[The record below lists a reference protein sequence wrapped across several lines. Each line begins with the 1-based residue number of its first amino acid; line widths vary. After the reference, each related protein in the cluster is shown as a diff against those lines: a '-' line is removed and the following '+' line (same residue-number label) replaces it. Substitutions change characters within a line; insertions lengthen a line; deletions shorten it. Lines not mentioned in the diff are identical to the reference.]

1 MAVST
6 RGKADIVFCID
17 GSASMGP
24 CFGAVTQSLGLFLE
38 ALNGPNL
45 AGWDV
50 RLDYVVHSVGAT
62 SKGGSVTRIE
72 SIQCSGGDL
81 IAAVANMDQNR
92 LFTRDVSAFK
102 QSLAKVEVQG
112 DEDSLEGLDLALD
125 FPWRPRSEAHRVV
138 IFLTDESLEDSLH
151 PKEQLAAISEVS
163 NKIQALGVLLFIV
176 APASDGYYQL
186 SETDKAMFQPAG
198 ADNDGLRSIDFSK
211 LFGTIGKSLSV
222 AALQQGGREPSVK
235 RDLFGMRAYGN
246 AGNVRLEGR

>member
-1 MAVST
+1 MSTST
-6 RGKADIVFCID
+6 RGKADIIFCID

-45 AGWDV
+45 SGWDV
-50 RLDYVVHSVGAT
+50 RLDYVVHSAGAM
-62 SKGGSVTRIE
+62 GGGTATRLE
-72 SIQCSGGDL
+72 SINCGGVEL
-81 IAAVANMDQNR
+81 IAAVAGSDPSR
-92 LFTRDVSAFK
+92 LFTRDVNTFK
-102 QSLAKVEVQG
+102 QSLAKVHVEG
-112 DEDSLEGLDLALD
+112 DEDSLKGLDLALD
-125 FPWRPRSEAHRVV
+125 FPWRARSEAHRVV
-138 IFLTDESLEDSLH
+138 IFLTDESLEDSLT
-151 PKEQLAAISEVS
+151 PKEQLAAVSEVS
-163 NKIQALGVLLFIV
+163 NKVQALGVLLFMV

-211 LFGTIGKSLSV
+211 LFGTIGKSLS
-222 AALQQGGREPSVK
+222 AATLHHGSREASVK